1 MSERKTIQFNPD
13 FLKLSGGKTRKKKE
27 KTDNNGEI
35 KIRNVKPKTQLDTLK
50 KRSILRM
57 IRQHQ
62 EEKHKK
68 TFDEREIKKDAKIE
82 VSNNMDFESDFEQS
96 KKYMSDLVE
105 NKQKSLN
112 STIKQYPSQTS
123 SLLFNPSI
131 NPMKFDDVSNKLSV
145 VSTNP
150 VHIKPRQEIPKYGC
164 MKHGQLPTY
173 RNWLNKTYKNQPTN
187 VQSMN
192 QTHSTSSSGKDAFIT
207 VGSSPST
214 NNIITEIPF
223 VPQQL
228 PSQNLL
234 NASELTQR
242 MAKMQTGLANN
253 KIHKRQRQR
262 RTVKRTYTA
271 GKSKVFPRVSVLVS
285 NKTLR
290 NNIST
295 KAQLLKQISMPEIK
309 KYLIQRGLI
318 RVGSIAPNDVL
329 RKMYESTVLM
339 CGEIQNHNSDN
350 LLYNFLNN
358 EEK

>member
-68 TFDEREIKKDAKIE
+68 TFDEREIKKDTKIA

-131 NPMKFDDVSNKLSV
+131 NPMKFDDVSNQLNVISE
-145 VSTNP
+145 NP

-187 VQSMN
+187 IN
-192 QTHSTSSSGKDAFIT
+192 HSTNH
-207 VGSSPST
+207 ST
-214 NNIITEIPF
+214 NNIITDIPTIS
-223 VPQQL
+223 QQL

-242 MAKMQTGLANN
+242 MAKMQTGLTNN
-253 KIHKRQRQR
+253 KIHKRQRQK